1 MKGRERPG
9 EGEGAAERRPLVLVV
24 DDDPDLRALA
34 AMQLGETFDVVEA
47 GTGEECISLAAGTQ
61 PDVILLDMMLPGMSG
76 SEVLAELANS
86 SATSGIPVI
95 FLSALSA
102 PDDRARGLEQGAF
115 DFISK
120 PAHPSEVI
128 ARVGNAA
135 RRTTRLE
142 PSPRVREDS
151 LTGLPDRKAFE
162 TRVAQET
169 ARSQRR
175 GTPFAI
181 LLLDVDQMESVN
193 QAHGRVA
200 GDLFLKRIAAC
211 LSETLRTSDV
221 LFRYGG
227 DEFAALLPDAN
238 SSAAHLASE
247 RCRSAIARSY
257 GTLSDFTVS
266 IGVAEMT
273 SNRTHEELIAKAEIA
288 LFRAKESGG
297 DRSWRADDPR
307 RNATSPLALSEELT
321 EREWS
326 VLRLL
331 NDGTSEIDIASHM
344 NIRPGTVRS
353 HKARI
358 RRKLQVAP
366 DAKLSDFVRT
376 NLADAVSHVVVIPP
390 DKKLE
395 GV

>member
-1 MKGRERPG
+1 MKGH
-9 EGEGAAERRPLVLVV
+9 EGPDTGVGAAERRPLVLVV

-34 AMQLGETFDVVEA
+34 TIQLGESFEVMEA
-47 GTGEECISLAAGTQ
+47 GTGEECISLATSAD

-76 SEVLAELANS
+76 SEVLTELAS
-86 SATSGIPVI
+86 SPTTSGIPVI
-95 FLSALSA
+95 FLSALSE

-135 RRTTRLE
+135 RRTTRSE
-142 PSPRVREDS
+142 PSARDREDP
-151 LTGLPDRKAFE
+151 LTGLLDGKAFE
-162 TRVAQET
+162 ARVAQEA
-169 ARSQRR
+169 ARSRR
-175 GTPFAI
+175 MGTPFAI
-181 LLLDVDQMESVN
+181 LLLDVDQMQSVN
-193 QAHGRVA
+193 EAHGRSA
-200 GDLFLKRIAAC
+200 GNHVLKKIAIR
-211 LSETLRTSDV
+211 LKETLRTSDV

-227 DEFAALLPDAN
+227 DEFAALLPDAD
-238 SSAAHLASE
+238 SSAAHLAAE
-247 RCRSAIARSY
+247 RCRVAINRSY
-257 GTLSDFTVS
+257 GIPSDCTVS

-273 SNRTHEELIAKAEIA
+273 SNRTHEELLAQGEIA

-297 DRSWRADDPR
+297 NRSWRADDPR
-307 RNATSPLALSEELT
+307 KNSTSPLALSEELT

-326 VLRLL
+326 LLRLL
-331 NDGTSEIDIASHM
+331 ADGTSEVDIAAHM

-376 NLADAVSHVVVIPP
+376 NLAEAVSNVVVLPP